1 MNNLIIKDK
10 PQSLSAEAFRTLKT
24 NIDFF
29 NFDNKL
35 KTLAITS
42 ATPGEGK
49 STSIANL
56 AIAFAQAGKRVVLVD
71 CDFRRPTVHKTFN
84 LSNSKGITD
93 MLIAKSLDLDF
104 TTFSGTENL
113 YILPCGV
120 KPPNPAELLSSRK
133 MELLI
138 ESLKAKFDLVLL
150 DIPPV
155 LPVADSRIICG
166 KVDGV
171 ILLCTYGKTQ
181 KEDILRCKH
190 ELTKINAKLI
200 GSVLNKIP
208 EREHKYGYYY
218 NNESASKGLRFRKKL
233 KRKKH

>member
-1 MNNLIIKDK
+1 MEKLVMRDD
-10 PQSLSAEAFRTLKT
+10 PSSLSAEAFRTLKI
-24 NIDFF
+24 NLDFF
-29 NFDNKL
+29 NVDNNL

-42 ATPGEGK
+42 SSPGEGK
-49 STSIANL
+49 STAIANL

-93 MLIAKSLDLDF
+93 MLIAKLPNLDF

-208 EREHKYGYYY
+208 EGEHKYGYYY